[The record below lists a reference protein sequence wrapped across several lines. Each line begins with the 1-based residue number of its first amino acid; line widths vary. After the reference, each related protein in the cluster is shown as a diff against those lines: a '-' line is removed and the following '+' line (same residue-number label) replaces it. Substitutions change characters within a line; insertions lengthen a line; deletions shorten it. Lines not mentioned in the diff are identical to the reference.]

1 MRSTR
6 DLGLSGLAFVVA
18 GALLGQQPAPTA
30 TPAAPDDPVLVGA
43 GDIGSCDSD
52 GDEKTAALL
61 DTIPG
66 TVFTLGDHAYPN
78 GTRAEFANCYEPTWG
93 RHRARTR
100 PVAGNHDYR
109 TRGASGYFD
118 YFGAAAG
125 DRDKGYYSY
134 DLGRWHVVVI
144 NSNCRQVGGCH
155 EGSPQESWLRADLAA
170 HSVPCTVA
178 MWHHPRFSS
187 AEHGNDPTMRDIWK
201 TLQGK
206 GIDVVLAGHDHDY
219 ERFAPQGADGNAD
232 PERGIRSFVV
242 GTGGRS
248 FYSFQKIQPNSVIR
262 NTETAGVLQLTLHPD
277 SYDWQFI
284 PVAGATFT
292 DAGTAK
298 CR

>member
-6 DLGLSGLAFVVA
+6 ALGLSGLAFVVA
-18 GALLGQQPAPTA
+18 GALLGQQPPPAA

-43 GDIGSCDSD
+43 GDIAACGSD

-61 DTIPG
+61 DNIPG
-66 TVFTLGDHAYPN
+66 TVFTLGDHAYSN

-93 RHRARTR
+93 RHRSRTR
-100 PVAGNHDYR
+100 PVPGNHDYQ

-144 NSNCRQVGGCH
+144 NSNCRQIGGCRT
-155 EGSPQESWLRADLAA
+155 GSPQENWLRADLAS
-170 HSVPCTVA
+170 HSAPCTVA

-187 AEHGNDPTMRDIWK
+187 AEHGNDPSMRDIWK
-201 TLQGK
+201 TLQDK
-206 GIDVVLAGHDHDY
+206 GVDLVLAGHDHDY
-219 ERFAPQGADGNAD
+219 ERFAPQDADGNAD

-248 FYSFQKIQPNSVIR
+248 FYSFRTIQPNSVIR
-262 NTETAGVLQLTLHPD
+262 NTETPGVLKLMLHPD

-284 PVAGATFT
+284 PAAGATFT